1 MPCDPAGEGL
11 FSGRR
16 HTDYNRTV
24 NYSNLR
30 LVVRTVAPASGRKR
44 PTHGQSGECAGV
56 PPRSLAL
63 WPLLV
68 AAVSL
73 FAVAGCGSGPES
85 GGQPAPSPAP
95 TVAIPT
101 VTPTPA
107 PAPTPT
113 AVAVVPPEPSPTV
126 AAEGPETGRTRH
138 PAPDFTLP
146 SAKGGSVALAA
157 LLEDSRGAVI
167 VFYRGFF

>member
-1 MPCDPAGEGL
+1 MVIPPQAAIHVPAPGFRLGGRNDDGRDTTS
-11 FSGRR
+11 SGGIGVRR
-16 HTDYNRTV
+16 
-24 NYSNLR
+24 
-30 LVVRTVAPASGRKR
+30 
-44 PTHGQSGECAGV
+44 
-56 PPRSLAL
+56 RSLAL

-85 GGQPAPSPAP
+85 VGQPTSSPAP
-95 TVAIPT
+95 TVTIPT
-101 VTPTPA
+101 ATPTPA

-146 SAKGGSVALAA
+146 SAKGGSVTLAA

>member
-1 MPCDPAGEGL
+1 M
-11 FSGRR
+11 
-16 HTDYNRTV
+16 
-24 NYSNLR
+24 
-30 LVVRTVAPASGRKR
+30 
-44 PTHGQSGECAGV
+44 
-56 PPRSLAL
+56 
-63 WPLLV
+63 
-68 AAVSL
+68 

-113 AVAVVPPEPSPTV
+113 PTAVAVVPPEPSPTV
-126 AAEGPETGRTRH
+126 AAEGSETGRTRH

-146 SAKGGSVALAA
+146 SAKGGSVALAD

>member
-1 MPCDPAGEGL
+1 MVIPPQAAIHVPAPGFRLGGRNDDGRDTTS
-11 FSGRR
+11 SGGIGVRR
-16 HTDYNRTV
+16 
-24 NYSNLR
+24 
-30 LVVRTVAPASGRKR
+30 
-44 PTHGQSGECAGV
+44 
-56 PPRSLAL
+56 RSLAL

-85 GGQPAPSPAP
+85 VGQPTPSPAP

-101 VTPTPA
+101 ATPTPA

-113 AVAVVPPEPSPTV
+113 ATPTSEPSPTV
-126 AAEGPETGRTRH
+126 AAEGSETGRTRH

-146 SAKGGSVALAA
+146 SAKGGSVALAD